1 MKKKTIRLPEYTK
14 ELLEK
19 RKQEV
24 VKDDIF
30 NHAGGRK
37 DERLTS
43 PTTSTTTEETRLF
56 MEYMSLTNLQNIA
69 RTDEEK
75 GKYLTLKKFFKSKRN
90 QQVEVY
96 SKSGVK
102 DKIYTEGKVSAIGR
116 DFVMLTNL
124 RERIWLPYNY
134 IEAAN
139 IPFGIPNY
147 SNSHQHYIYD
157 NDLRTKLLRNFGE
170 TVSKRE
176 ILRQQF
182 YEETLQT
189 NLNSWNET
197 WVDVYLSDGTR
208 KKGRITNST
217 EGKLSLHF
225 SMKDG
230 VVKLHDIQLIKT
242 LRFFQVTAFLFKKV
256 LKVIE

>member
-1 MKKKTIRLPEYTK
+1 MKQNKTIRLPEYTK

-19 RKQEV
+19 REREV
-24 VKDDIF
+24 ITEDLYNLADGDDQ
-30 NHAGGRK
+30 
-37 DERLTS
+37 LTS

-56 MEYMSLTNLQNIA
+56 MEYMSLSNLQNIA
-69 RTDEEK
+69 STDELK

-96 SKSGVK
+96 SRSGVNE
-102 DKIYTEGKVSAIGR
+102 KIYTEGKVSAIGR

-124 RERIWLPYNY
+124 KDRIWIPYDY
-134 IEAAN
+134 IDRAN

-176 ILRQQF
+176 VLRQQF

-189 NLNSWNET
+189 NLSSWKGS
-197 WVDVYLSDGTR
+197 WVDVHIKDGAK
-208 KKGRITNST
+208 KKGRITNS
-217 EGKLSLHF
+217 EQGKLTLYSQV
-225 SMKDG
+225 KDDG
-230 VVKLHDIQLIKT
+230 VEMQNIQFIKT
-242 LRFFQVTAFLFKKV
+242 LRFFQVTAFLFRRV
-256 LKVIE
+256 LKGSE